1 MGNFLHTTHASEF
14 EHGRFH
20 PRRSL
25 GAASFSG
32 HGYLCLVSSILRLP
46 FSSIYDIRCTSRIAL
61 DTKNAILKSTTFA
74 GRDGSRSA
82 AWLFQG
88 PCSRNIVTPSSV
100 EKTIV
105 SAKGFPI
112 NPRHAVSF
120 EDSSYD
126 EESRKGGEISD

>member
-1 MGNFLHTTHASEF
+1 MGNFLHTTRVSEF
-14 EHGRFH
+14 EHGRFY

-32 HGYLCLVSSILRLP
+32 RGYLCLVLSILRLP
-46 FSSIYDIRCTSRIAL
+46 FYSIYDIRRTSRIVP
-61 DTKNAILKSTTFA
+61 DSKNAILKPTIFV
-74 GRDGSRSA
+74 GWDGSRST

-100 EKTIV
+100 EKTIA
-105 SAKGFPI
+105 SAMGFPI
-112 NPRHAVSF
+112 NPRHAVNF